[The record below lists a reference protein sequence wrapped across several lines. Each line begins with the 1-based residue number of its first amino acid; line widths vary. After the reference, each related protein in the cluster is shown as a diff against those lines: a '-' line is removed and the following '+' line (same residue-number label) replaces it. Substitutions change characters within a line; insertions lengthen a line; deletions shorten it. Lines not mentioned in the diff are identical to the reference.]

1 MSTTTSEATEEEPV
15 TPAGRLF
22 MEPGMNCYIL
32 CALVFKQPIDLANF
46 KQTLLGT
53 LVNHKRFQSVIVSHC
68 RIPTMYL
75 CSCVSK
81 LLGFVLGKR
90 SGIDDCGS
98 IVGDSVVNCE
108 LWRII
113 LLNTKLWKL
122 CCGLYESRR

>member
-1 MSTTTSEATEEEPV
+1 MLTTTSEATEEEPV

-22 MEPGMNCYIL
+22 MEPEMNCYIL
-32 CALVFKQPIDLANF
+32 CALVFEQPIDLANF

-68 RIPTMYL
+68 RTPTMYL
-75 CSCVSK
+75 CGCVSE
-81 LLGFVLGKR
+81 LLGFVSGKR

-98 IVGDSVVNCE
+98 IVGDSGVNCE

-113 LLNTKLWKL
+113 LLNTKL
-122 CCGLYESRR
+122 